1 MTSAETKQELTEEFS
16 GIKYILTSKMRS
28 KLLLSLYKH
37 PKKLEELRNEL
48 KKPSATILHSLK
60 ELETI
65 NLVKKFQKSYELT
78 SNGFLLSTN
87 MIKLIENWNSVNKN
101 KTFWNSHDISQLPED
116 LLKNIYLLKDAEYVN
131 STTTNLSNAF
141 NTYINLISNTKNL
154 DIILPI
160 YSENHLKYFIELLR
174 KDKLDS
180 LNLIINKKILNSMKK
195 NDILN
200 ESILKNEKV
209 SIKCIDEE
217 LKIFLTCSDDF
228 MTLTLF
234 FNDGHYDDS
243 QILVAKDDNAI
254 KWATTLLN
262 FI

>member
-1 MTSAETKQELTEEFS
+1 
-16 GIKYILTSKMRS
+16 
-28 KLLLSLYKH
+28 
-37 PKKLEELRNEL
+37 
-48 KKPSATILHSLK
+48 
-60 ELETI
+60 
-65 NLVKKFQKSYELT
+65 
-78 SNGFLLSTN
+78 

-195 NDILN
+195 M
-200 ESILKNEKV
+200 
-209 SIKCIDEE
+209 
-217 LKIFLTCSDDF
+217 IF
-228 MTLTLF
+228 
-234 FNDGHYDDS
+234 
-243 QILVAKDDNAI
+243 
-254 KWATTLLN
+254 
-262 FI
+262 